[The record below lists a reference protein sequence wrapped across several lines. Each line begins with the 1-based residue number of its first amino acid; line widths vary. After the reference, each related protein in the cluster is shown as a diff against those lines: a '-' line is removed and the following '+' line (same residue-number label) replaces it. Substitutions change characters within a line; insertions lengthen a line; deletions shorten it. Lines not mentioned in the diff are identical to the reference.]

1 MGMNRYHQWLCSSEK
16 WAKDVRDRQ
25 IPWALEG
32 AELGEDVLEIG
43 PGYGA
48 TTSALVDLVPKLTS
62 VEIDEAM
69 AARLERLHGGRV
81 RVLQGDGTALPLPD
95 KDFSAVVCF
104 TMLHHVPTARLQDK
118 LFAEAFRVLRPGGVF
133 TGSDG
138 VHSLG
143 FRLIHIGDTFNPVD
157 PDTLPA
163 RLREAG
169 FDRVEMTVRPKEKMR
184 FRAHKG

>member
-1 MGMNRYHQWLCSSEK
+1 MGMNRYHQWLCSSEM
-16 WAKDVRDRQ
+16 WAKDVRDKQ
-25 IPWALEG
+25 IPWALDG
-32 AELGEDVLEIG
+32 TELGEDVLEIG

-48 TTSALVDLVPKLTS
+48 TTSALVDLVPRLTS
-62 VEIDEAM
+62 VEIDEGM
-69 AARLERLHGGRV
+69 AGRLERLHGARV
-81 RVLQGDGTALPLPD
+81 RVLHGDGTALPLPD

-104 TMLHHVPTARLQDK
+104 TMLHHVPTAALQDR

-138 VHSLG
+138 VYSLG

-163 RLREAG
+163 RLRAAG

-184 FRAHKG
+184 FRAYRD